1 MAVFCTIVLFML
13 SSIPNFALFAAS
25 MYIRGFAET
34 SNAALGGLVFFHALV
49 GVSTY
54 AMFRKQS
61 GQFQGDVESGSSAP
75 CVSCSQPT
83 LKLDE
88 STITPQSSVYL
99 PATRLDVAN
108 VSL

>member
-13 SSIPNFALFAAS
+13 SSIPNLALFAAS

-61 GQFQGDVESGSSAP
+61 GQFQGDVESGSS
-75 CVSCSQPT
+75 SQPT

-99 PATRLDVAN
+99 PATRLDV
-108 VSL
+108 